1 MIKRAVPLLLAVLLV
16 LPSPYL
22 LQAETNF
29 AVNKPTKEVLP
40 KSSQEIPN
48 IAAATKKNTKTIS
61 DADAMSAE
69 VDFYRGNYENCERTL
84 KALKD
89 KHDRNFALWSNNL
102 ASLYLVK
109 GKKDEA
115 RKSLTDAFLLM
126 NNFEVFKDLESK
138 SLGITG
144 NEASKAYKGDPY
156 EKVLNSL
163 YLGLLLV
170 DENDLGNA
178 AASFKNGI
186 LCDSD
191 VEGDLYKSD
200 VAPLYLLAAR
210 VQIATGNQGLADDYL
225 KMAKDAYYLSHPV
238 NRQIVWEEQ
247 ILRTKKADAE
257 KELKKLL
264 GDQPD
269 TASGEKKVNKKVQK
283 KADDLKLQ
291 IDSLENQIKEKVA
304 QREENNK
311 KIVLPNFGDFLNQRN
326 NVILCIESGKAPLKV
341 QIGHYGEKAVFKLKP
356 YKAKRF
362 SVAIDKNTNIDKT
375 CFLDNNDVMYQA
387 ETRGGRKMD
396 GILKGKAQF
405 KETTAQASVTFM
417 EMSAIA
423 ATATAFSGSSGDN
436 STVGLA
442 ITGVFLVA
450 GLVMAAASAAA
461 NPSADARHWSYLP
474 AEIQIVPFSAAP
486 GKHSISLISCDDSGK
501 ELKGLESEFDIEV
514 KNAGTTVI
522 FKRIFER
529 I

>member
-1 MIKRAVPLLLAVLLV
+1 MKKRAVPLLLAILLV
-16 LPSPYL
+16 LPPPCL
-22 LQAETNF
+22 LCAETNF
-29 AVNKPTKEVLP
+29 AATKPTKETLT
-40 KSSQEIPN
+40 KTNQEITK
-48 IAAATKKNTKTIS
+48 ATNKNSATIS

-69 VDFYRGNYENCERTL
+69 VDFYRGNYENSERILRAL
-84 KALKD
+84 KAR
-89 KHDRNFALWSNNL
+89 HDRNFALWSNDL
-102 ASLYLVK
+102 ASLYLTE
-109 GKKDEA
+109 GKNKEA
-115 RKSLTDAFLLM
+115 RESLSEAFLLM
-126 NNFEVFKDLESK
+126 NDFEAFKNLESK
-138 SLGITG
+138 ALGITG

-163 YLGLLLV
+163 YLGLLLI
-170 DENDLGNA
+170 DENDLDNA

-191 VEGDLYKSD
+191 VEGELYKSD

-210 VQIATGNQGLADDYL
+210 TQIAGGNQGLADDYL
-225 KMAKDAYYLSHPV
+225 KMAKEAYYLSHPL

-247 ILRTKKADAE
+247 ILLTKKADAQ

-264 GDQPD
+264 GKDSD
-269 TASGEKKVNKKVQK
+269 TAGEKKINKNTQK
-283 KADDLKLQ
+283 KADNLKSQ
-291 IDSLENQIKEKVA
+291 IDSLDKQIKDKVA

-311 KIVLPNFGDFLNQRN
+311 KIALPNFNNFLSQQN

-341 QIGHYGEKAVFKLKP
+341 QIGQYGEKAVFKLKP

-362 SVAIDKNTNIDKT
+362 SVTLDKNINIDKN
-375 CFLDNNDVMYQA
+375 CFSNNNDIMYQA
-387 ETRGGRKMD
+387 QTRGGRKMD

-405 KETTAQASVTFM
+405 KETTAQVSTAFIG
-417 EMSAIA
+417 MSAIA
-423 ATATAFSGSSGDN
+423 ATATAFSGGSGDS

-442 ITGVFLVA
+442 ITGAFLVA

-474 AEIQIVPFSAAP
+474 AEIQIIPFSVAG
-486 GKHSISLISCDDSGK
+486 GKHHISLISCDDSGK
-501 ELKGLESEFDIEV
+501 EIKGLGSEFDIEV
-514 KNAGTTVI
+514 KNTGTTVI